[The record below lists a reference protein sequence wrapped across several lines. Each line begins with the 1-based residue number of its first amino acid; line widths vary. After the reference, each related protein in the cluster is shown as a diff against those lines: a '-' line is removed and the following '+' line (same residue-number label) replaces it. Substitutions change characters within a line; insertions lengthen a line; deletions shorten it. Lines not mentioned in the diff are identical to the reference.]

1 MVDQAQAS
9 RGRLRLR
16 LDPSLRRPLALAVVG
31 MLAGAALS
39 ALLPAPAALPAL
51 GLCLGFC
58 FLAAMLA
65 LDKVRSEQAQALARN
80 VGELN
85 VRLAATRIKLE
96 GLQSRLDSEPLREAD
111 IAPTRASLAELTA
124 EVGLLGGVLRDIAT
138 SVAEHENT
146 LAEIEKARAAQSP
159 LIEPAPAPQAPP
171 AAAAPRAR
179 AVLRAEPGPVVDAE
193 LRRKDEEREAAIL
206 KAFEAAGVELHLQP
220 IVSLPHRRLIGYEA
234 LARLP
239 LPDGALLTPAEFL
252 HVLERGGQSANLDA
266 QVLTRA
272 LAIASHLNMR
282 DGDHFVA
289 INLTAQAWAD
299 LRTLHGVSRILETYR
314 TAALRLVIEMP
325 HRVFRS
331 LDPARLGV
339 VGAVKAS
346 GVRFGLDHLLD
357 LRLDPM
363 MLADRGVAFVKAPAA
378 MLAEHEGF
386 ADGLD
391 IAVGDLGQQ
400 LRRVGV
406 ELIGERAETD
416 RLVADLIELDVRLAQ
431 GFAISPPRPVRQE
444 VFQGAEAKVP
454 GDPQPST
461 SPAAP
466 LAPAPA
472 ASAPAVPEPPAR
484 VPFRSVL
491 RRASA

>member
-1 MVDQAQAS
+1 MVDQAQAP

-31 MLAGAALS
+31 VLAGAALS
-39 ALLPAPAALPAL
+39 VLLPAPAALPAL
-51 GLCLGFC
+51 AVCLGFC
-58 FLAAMLA
+58 FLAAMVA
-65 LDKVRSEQAQALARN
+65 LDKARSEQAQALARN

-85 VRLAATRIKLE
+85 VRLAATRIKLD

-146 LAEIEKARAAQSP
+146 LAEIEKARAARSP
-159 LIEPAPAPQAPP
+159 LLEPAPAPQAPP
-171 AAAAPRAR
+171 PAPAPRPR
-179 AVLRAEPGPVVDAE
+179 SVLKAEPGPAVDAE

-206 KAFEAAGVELHLQP
+206 KAFESVGVELHLQP

-299 LRTLHGVSRILETYR
+299 LRTLHGVARILETYR

-378 MLAEHEGF
+378 MLAEQEGF

-391 IAVGDLGQQ
+391 IAVDDLGQL

-444 VFQGAEAKVP
+444 VFQGAEAKAP
-454 GDPQPST
+454 GESQPSPP
-461 SPAAP
+461 PAAP
-466 LAPAPA
+466 SAPQ
-472 ASAPAVPEPPAR
+472 PAVPEPPAR